1 MEFKYDR
8 SGVGIANIDFSP
20 CEALRYKIPKGHS
33 FSTHIHSDE
42 VISVA
47 VSGKMTFSDKKGSFA
62 TPPWNTTQ
70 MQPPPV
76 LQGPGFN
83 SGIAFSYAKARHQD
97 N

>member
-62 TPPWNTTQ
+62 TPPLEHYTNAASTGATR
-70 MQPPPV
+70 PR
-76 LQGPGFN
+76 L
-83 SGIAFSYAKARHQD
+83 
-97 N
+97 